1 MGMPCSPWS
10 VFLATA
16 MVVPTPVAT
25 GVVRRLVSD
34 DEYIGYHIP
43 AGSTVVA
50 SIWYIVHVSET
61 RHIVIVSSRRTLS
74 RDERVYPDA
83 EAFRP
88 ERFHNL
94 DRATAEY
101 MDPRNYVFGFGRRI
115 CPGLL
120 ISDSSIWLAIADIIA
135 TSDIAKCRDAS
146 SKITTPVA
154 AWESGLVSQPV
165 SYTVEIRPRSEQSAK
180 LIQQINDSAIL

>member
-1 MGMPCSPWS
+1 
-10 VFLATA
+10 

-50 SIWYIVHVSET
+50 NIWAM
-61 RHIVIVSSRRTLS
+61 S

-88 ERFHNL
+88 ERFQNL
-94 DRATAEY
+94 DRETAEY

-120 ISDSSIWLAIADIIA
+120 IADSSIWLAMANVIA
-135 TSDIAKCRDAS
+135 TFDIAECRDAS
-146 SKITTPVA
+146 GKITTPVA
-154 AWESGLVSQPV
+154 AWESGLGSQPV